1 VVCVVE
7 GLSLER
13 RNLAWDPPASH
24 TMKRGRGKRS
34 VMSSYTELESMSR
47 MFGDV
52 YVPLHLPLAAQ
63 GGLRNSHSPPGPES
77 QPFSTRRW
85 SLRER

>member
-1 VVCVVE
+1 MVCVVE

-34 VMSSYTELESMSR
+34 VMSSYAELECMPR

-52 YVPLHLPLAAQ
+52 YVPLHLPSAVQ
-63 GGLRNSHSPPGPES
+63 GGLQNSHSPPGPDS
-77 QPFSTRRW
+77 QPFSTGRW
-85 SLRER
+85 FLRGR